1 MYTHLPPQITST
13 KESQTH
19 LIFAAIKLN
28 KQKPLYFEYN
38 ARREVSISLI
48 SIYRHNKPPP
58 KKLTHTQTLFPY
70 TQRLYWL
77 WLISYSHHQHTK
89 PQKHAEKSLKCMFL
103 RTALTNHNHNTRQ
116 KKKNTLHDFC
126 LLSPNE
132 MRSDV
137 SPMAFEIDL
146 FRFFCHPKA
155 GCFLFGSCI
164 VWFYRVYI
172 KHRACVMRI
181 NHAIYHTEP
190 HNQFLAF
197 VSHMCC
203 VWWHSWWAL
212 ISFGRRFS
220 RINVYGLLDRLH
232 RTTYTRHIF
241 IPHHCV
247 EGGTSFVSN

>member
-1 MYTHLPPQITST
+1 MRGEKCQSLWFLFTDITNHPRKNSHTHKHFSPI
-13 KESQTH
+13 H
-19 LIFAAIKLN
+19 
-28 KQKPLYFEYN
+28 N
-38 ARREVSISLI
+38 ACIGFDSS
-48 SIYRHNKPPP
+48 P
-58 KKLTHTQTLFPY
+58 
-70 TQRLYWL
+70 
-77 WLISYSHHQHTK
+77 SHHQHSK

-116 KKKNTLHDFC
+116 KKNTLHDFC

-132 MRSDV
+132 MRSV

-164 VWFYRVYI
+164 VWFYRVYQAY
-172 KHRACVMRI
+172 RTCVMRI